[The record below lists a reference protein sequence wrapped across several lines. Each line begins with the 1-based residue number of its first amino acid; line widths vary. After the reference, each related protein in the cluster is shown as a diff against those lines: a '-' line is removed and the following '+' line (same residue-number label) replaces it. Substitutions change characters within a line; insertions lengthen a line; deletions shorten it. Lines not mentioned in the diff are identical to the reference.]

1 MGVPRTPH
9 PSRPN
14 PFDLVTRVYFGI
26 CANILRKNDGQL
38 DAPGDAGACLRKT
51 SPVAREYSGAD
62 LVVDMY
68 PNLYRT
74 GEHWRTGMRDKQLVL
89 ITPEIW
95 RAIEN
100 RAASEQM
107 RTEAWLAK
115 QAAGEMTS
123 DRECENEKLIDLAVR
138 HFRDQELTPH
148 ERQAVAAALFRALE
162 KGEAAAVG
170 PVGRRQFRYQVRR
183 RAKRLIIRVGESAL
197 ELRLAPA
204 ARLATLLL
212 GAQTL
217 ETVND
222 IAA

>member
-1 MGVPRTPH
+1 
-9 PSRPN
+9 
-14 PFDLVTRVYFGI
+14 
-26 CANILRKNDGQL
+26 
-38 DAPGDAGACLRKT
+38 
-51 SPVAREYSGAD
+51 
-62 LVVDMY
+62 
-68 PNLYRT
+68 
-74 GEHWRTGMRDKQLVL
+74 MRGKQLVS

-107 RTEAWLAK
+107 TTEAWLAK
-115 QAAGEMTS
+115 QAACEMTS
-123 DRECENEKLIDLAVR
+123 DRERENETLIDLALR

-148 ERQAVAAALFRALE
+148 EQQAVAAALFRALE

-170 PVGRRQFRYQVRR
+170 PVGRRQCRYWVQR
-183 RAKRLIIRVGESAL
+183 RAKRLTIRVGESAL

-212 GAQTL
+212 GPQTL